1 MFKFGLP
8 LAVLLAS
15 AAPALAAPAAS
26 SGVSPAVKVLHENL
40 IVLDTH
46 FDTPANAAVPGFDI
60 RARHEV
66 SDGSQVDYP
75 RMVEGGVDGGFFV
88 IFTPQGARGP
98 AANAANRDLALQRAL
113 VIHKLV
119 ARNSDLFALATK
131 AEDAETISK
140 AGKRFA
146 YISIENSAPLA
157 GDLTLMKTFYDM
169 GVRMMG
175 PIHFAN
181 NDLGDSATDPK
192 GPEFGGLSPLGKSFV
207 AEANRLGV
215 LLDASHSSDLVL
227 DQMLALS
234 KAPIILS
241 HTGAKAIYNHPRN
254 IDDDRLRALAA
265 KGGVIQ
271 INAFTGYMMD
281 VPKIPERDA
290 ALLELTKAYGSP
302 RDVPADRR
310 EAYKAARAAI
320 DAKYPLPR
328 ATLNDLMKHI
338 LHAAKVAGKDHI
350 GISGDFDGG
359 GGIEGFDDV
368 SDFPA
373 LTERLVKAGFTKED
387 LAKFW
392 GGNALRVLQEADR
405 LKGS

>member
-1 MFKFGLP
+1 MRKFGVP
-8 LAVLLAS
+8 LALVAALA
-15 AAPALAAPAAS
+15 AAPALAAPAK
-26 SGVSPAVKVLHENL
+26 VSPATKVLHENL

-88 IFTPQGARGP
+88 IFTPQGARGA
-98 AANAANRDLALQRAL
+98 AANAVNRDLALQRAL

-119 ARNSDLFALATK
+119 AKNGDLFALATK
-131 AEDAETISK
+131 AEDAEAISK

-146 YISIENSAPLA
+146 YISIENSSPLGA
-157 GDLTLMKTFYDM
+157 DLTLMKTFYDM

-175 PIHFAN
+175 PIHVLN
-181 NDLGDSATDPK
+181 NDLGDSATDSK
-192 GPEFGGLSPLGKSFV
+192 GPEWGGLSPLGKQFV

-215 LLDASHSSDLVL
+215 LIDASHSSDLVL
-227 DQMLALS
+227 DQILELS

-241 HTGAKAIYNHPRN
+241 HTGAKGVHKHPRN

-271 INAFTGYMMD
+271 INAFSGYMID

-290 ALLELTKAYGSP
+290 ALAELTKTYGSP
-302 RDVPADRR
+302 RDVPADKR

-320 DAKYPLPR
+320 EAKYPLPR
-328 ATLNDLMKHI
+328 ASLDDLMKHI
-338 LHAAKVAGKDHI
+338 LHAAQVAGKDHI

-359 GGIEGFDDV
+359 GGVTGFDDV

-373 LTERLVKAGFTKED
+373 LTERLVQAGFSKED
-387 LAKFW
+387 LTKFW
-392 GGNALRVLQEADR
+392 GGNALRVLKEADR

>member
-1 MFKFGLP
+1 MRKFGVP
-8 LAVLLAS
+8 LALVAALA
-15 AAPALAAPAAS
+15 AAPALAAPDK
-26 SGVSPAVKVLHENL
+26 VSPATKALHESL

-88 IFTPQGARGP
+88 IFTPQGARSA
-98 AANAANRDLALQRAL
+98 AANAANRDSALRRAV
-113 VIHKLV
+113 VIHELV
-119 ARNSDLFALATK
+119 ARNHDLFTLATK

-146 YISIENSAPLA
+146 YISIENSSPMA
-157 GDLTLMKTFYDM
+157 GDLTLMKTFHDL

-192 GPEFGGLSPLGKSFV
+192 GPEFNGLSPLGKQFV

-215 LLDASHSSDLVL
+215 LLDASHASDLVL

-241 HTGAKAIYNHPRN
+241 HTGAKAVFNHPRN

-281 VPKIPERDA
+281 IPKNPARDA
-290 ALLELTKAYGSP
+290 ALAELSKTYGAP
-302 RDVPADRR
+302 RDVPADKR

-320 DAKYPLPR
+320 DAQYPVPR
-328 ATLNDLMKHI
+328 ATLDDLMKHI

-368 SDFPA
+368 SDFPV
-373 LTERLVKAGFTKED
+373 LTERLIKAGFSKED

-392 GGNALRVLQEADR
+392 GGNALRVLKEADR